1 MNLFFPLIFQPL
13 CLVFLASL
21 ILARRK
27 LGKIHVYLCCMDA
40 VVFLENNKLFMIA
53 QIFYIYSI
61 FLCITKKEEINE
73 VKEKK
78 LKDKVLSSCIVIKV
92 LNIVYYFFSIL
103 SYQNINKIIK
113 KQDNF
118 FYCLTLL
125 HVNCI

>member
-1 MNLFFPLIFQPL
+1 
-13 CLVFLASL
+13 
-21 ILARRK
+21 
-27 LGKIHVYLCCMDA
+27 MDA
-40 VVFLENNKLFMIA
+40 LVFLENNKLFMIA